1 LLQRWSSHEL
11 NESDET
17 DITGTKS
24 DRRGSIRKEQ
34 VENKETFD
42 VLSLS
47 YKYEITE
54 LFVFA
59 FAARNPWTNF

>member
-1 LLQRWSSHEL
+1 MLQRWSSHEL

-17 DITGTKS
+17 NIIGTKS

>member
-1 LLQRWSSHEL
+1 MLQRWSSHEL
-11 NESDET
+11 NESNET
-17 DITGTKS
+17 DITDTKS
-24 DRRGSIRKEQ
+24 DRRGSIRQEQ

>member
-1 LLQRWSSHEL
+1 MLQRWSSHEL

-17 DITGTKS
+17 DIIGTKS

>member
-1 LLQRWSSHEL
+1 MLQRWSSHEL

-17 DITGTKS
+17 NIIGTKS
-24 DRRGSIRKEQ
+24 DRRGSIRKGQ

-42 VLSLS
+42 VLTLS